1 MSRELLASQKNNLG
15 IFLDPR
21 TKLAVLITIAVFIL
35 GGSYEGIMQY
45 YIIVLAAIPLLLLS
59 AARKW
64 KGAVLYILIFGGSL
78 CLEMFGLSRLTGVAN
93 YIAVAVVGIL
103 LRFTPS
109 VVMGYFV
116 VTTTTV
122 SEFVAAMER
131 LHLPQQ
137 ITIPMSVM
145 FRFFPTVAEEWSAIG
160 DAMRMR
166 GVRFGGGKASAILEY
181 RIVPMM
187 ICSVKI
193 GEELSQ
199 AALTR
204 GLGGPV
210 KRTNICKLGFHV
222 QDVQN
227 FFIHG
232 RSLAAAR
239 SSLSRS
245 RCTAVLRGGAG
256 EEGGCRAEAFAGRE
270 ALAEEDDRER
280 HDEYGREVVDEGGGS
295 DGGAFVGLKEQHP
308 IQAQKNAGTR
318 QPREIRPYGS
328 PVHFSAEE
336 GAGGEEKRRSD
347 EAAAKHD
354 DGARQLDRADEE
366 SDGAEDQHGG
376 EISKHGRRSE

>member
-1 MSRELLASQKNNLG
+1 MSRELLASQKNNSG
-15 IFLDPR
+15 ILLDPR

-78 CLEMFGLSRLTGVAN
+78 CLEMFGLSRLAGVAN
-93 YIAVAVVGIL
+93 YIAVAIVGIL

-145 FRFFPTVAEEWSAIG
+145 FASSTVRKNGALLGTPCGCVASDFG
-160 DAMRMR
+160 D
-166 GVRFGGGKASAILEY
+166 GKVGAILEY

-222 QDVQN
+222 QDVIFLLICLGAFAAQ
-227 FFIHG
+227 IYV
-232 RSLAAAR
+232 LAA
-239 SSLSRS
+239 
-245 RCTAVLRGGAG
+245 RG
-256 EEGGCRAEAFAGRE
+256 
-270 ALAEEDDRER
+270 
-280 HDEYGREVVDEGGGS
+280 
-295 DGGAFVGLKEQHP
+295 
-308 IQAQKNAGTR
+308 
-318 QPREIRPYGS
+318 
-328 PVHFSAEE
+328 
-336 GAGGEEKRRSD
+336 
-347 EAAAKHD
+347 
-354 DGARQLDRADEE
+354 
-366 SDGAEDQHGG
+366 
-376 EISKHGRRSE
+376 

>member
-1 MSRELLASQKNNLG
+1 MLGDVRPIPTNRRSKLHRGSR
-15 IFLDPR
+15 R
-21 TKLAVLITIAVFIL
+21 W
-35 GGSYEGIMQY
+35 Y
-45 YIIVLAAIPLLLLS
+45 S
-59 AARKW
+59 AAVHSQR
-64 KGAVLYILIFGGSL
+64 SH
-78 CLEMFGLSRLTGVAN
+78 
-93 YIAVAVVGIL
+93 GI
-103 LRFTPS
+103 
-109 VVMGYFV
+109 FV

-222 QDVQN
+222 QDVI
-227 FFIHG
+227 F
-232 RSLAAAR
+232 
-239 SSLSRS
+239 
-245 RCTAVLRGGAG
+245 C
-256 EEGGCRAEAFAGRE
+256 
-270 ALAEEDDRER
+270 
-280 HDEYGREVVDEGGGS
+280 
-295 DGGAFVGLKEQHP
+295 
-308 IQAQKNAGTR
+308 
-318 QPREIRPYGS
+318 
-328 PVHFSAEE
+328 
-336 GAGGEEKRRSD
+336 
-347 EAAAKHD
+347 
-354 DGARQLDRADEE
+354 
-366 SDGAEDQHGG
+366 
-376 EISKHGRRSE
+376 

>member
-1 MSRELLASQKNNLG
+1 MPGNVRSVTTVWRS
-15 IFLDPR
+15 
-21 TKLAVLITIAVFIL
+21 
-35 GGSYEGIMQY
+35 
-45 YIIVLAAIPLLLLS
+45 
-59 AARKW
+59 
-64 KGAVLYILIFGGSL
+64 
-78 CLEMFGLSRLTGVAN
+78 N
-93 YIAVAVVGIL
+93 YIAVAIVGIL

-166 GVRFGGGKASAILEY
+166 GVRFGGGKVGAILEY
-181 RIVPMM
+181 RIVTMM

-222 QDVQN
+222 QDVIFLLICLGAFAAQ
-227 FFIHG
+227 IYV
-232 RSLAAAR
+232 LAA
-239 SSLSRS
+239 
-245 RCTAVLRGGAG
+245 RG
-256 EEGGCRAEAFAGRE
+256 
-270 ALAEEDDRER
+270 
-280 HDEYGREVVDEGGGS
+280 
-295 DGGAFVGLKEQHP
+295 
-308 IQAQKNAGTR
+308 
-318 QPREIRPYGS
+318 
-328 PVHFSAEE
+328 
-336 GAGGEEKRRSD
+336 
-347 EAAAKHD
+347 
-354 DGARQLDRADEE
+354 
-366 SDGAEDQHGG
+366 
-376 EISKHGRRSE
+376 

>member
-45 YIIVLAAIPLLLLS
+45 YIIVLATIPLLLLS

-137 ITIPMSVM
+137 ITIPMSHLPQQITIPMSVM

-210 KRTNICKLGFHV
+210 KRTSVSWAFMCRML
-222 QDVQN
+222 
-227 FFIHG
+227 FF
-232 RSLAAAR
+232 
-239 SSLSRS
+239 
-245 RCTAVLRGGAG
+245 C
-256 EEGGCRAEAFAGRE
+256 
-270 ALAEEDDRER
+270 
-280 HDEYGREVVDEGGGS
+280 
-295 DGGAFVGLKEQHP
+295 
-308 IQAQKNAGTR
+308 
-318 QPREIRPYGS
+318 
-328 PVHFSAEE
+328 
-336 GAGGEEKRRSD
+336 
-347 EAAAKHD
+347 
-354 DGARQLDRADEE
+354 
-366 SDGAEDQHGG
+366 
-376 EISKHGRRSE
+376 

>member
-1 MSRELLASQKNNLG
+1 MSRELLASQKNNSG
-15 IFLDPR
+15 ILLDPR

-166 GVRFGGGKASAILEY
+166 GVRFGGGKVGAIFPLWWW
-181 RIVPMM
+181 
-187 ICSVKI
+187 K
-193 GEELSQ
+193 
-199 AALTR
+199 
-204 GLGGPV
+204 
-210 KRTNICKLGFHV
+210 
-222 QDVQN
+222 
-227 FFIHG
+227 
-232 RSLAAAR
+232 
-239 SSLSRS
+239 S
-245 RCTAVLRGGAG
+245 RCDFRVSDCTHDDLLRQN
-256 EEGGCRAEAFAGRE
+256 RR
-270 ALAEEDDRER
+270 
-280 HDEYGREVVDEGGGS
+280 
-295 DGGAFVGLKEQHP
+295 
-308 IQAQKNAGTR
+308 GTV
-318 QPREIRPYGS
+318 PGS
-328 PVHFSAEE
+328 PY
-336 GAGGEEKRRSD
+336 AG
-347 EAAAKHD
+347 
-354 DGARQLDRADEE
+354 
-366 SDGAEDQHGG
+366 
-376 EISKHGRRSE
+376 IGRPGKTNEYL